1 MSAEPLP
8 TTLLQ
13 DRMPDWW
20 RPLGLDLDGERLA
33 RRREGVEALRQA
45 LSLDNVVNAVAFA
58 HGDVVSGVRIIGT
71 VRSAARSADGAFAG
85 DVGDAE
91 PPAMVAAALCDQ
103 LAVNPGS
110 ELSTVVSLLVLSA
123 NYGGHGPA
131 IDGMALAEYAARQ
144 LEYRAA
150 SSRRAAALDASP
162 SATRQVQDA
171 LAAMP
176 ETGTVVIGTAVG
188 TALSAHGEI
197 LVQLAARIDEVSERA
212 AAEHAVLRETLRQQT
227 WLLESWCET
236 ADLPWS
242 EVPADARPLIA
253 ALEHAER
260 TNGSAPAIGAA
271 SLLASLLSAA
281 GGAGSLEPDAAVV
294 AAAPFLDGKL
304 TAAPSA
310 LLFPI
315 ATALARCREGQPV
328 GGWAPPPPDP
338 DATAGAE
345 PAIGWDA
352 PVGAESPAAAESL
365 VAAETAAPAEVAS
378 SWDTP
383 AHDAVAGWDAPAAPE
398 ASAASETAVGWDTP
412 AEAGEEEPAAASNG
426 EVVLSVQAYRE
437 ALALRVLGHE

>member
-150 SSRRAAALDASP
+150 SSRRAAAFDAPS

-188 TALSAHGEI
+188 TALSAHAEI
-197 LVQLAARIDEVSERA
+197 LVQLAARIDEVSARA
-212 AAEHAVLRETLRQQT
+212 AAEHAVLRETLLQQT

-242 EVPADARPLIA
+242 AVPADARPLIA
-253 ALEHAER
+253 ALELAER
-260 TNGSAPAIGAA
+260 TNGSAPAIGAE

-281 GGAGSLEPDAAVV
+281 GGTGSREPDAAVV

-315 ATALARCREGQPV
+315 ATALARWREGQPV
-328 GGWAPPPPDP
+328 GGWAPAPPDQ
-338 DATAGAE
+338 DATADAE

-352 PVGAESPAAAESL
+352 PVGAETP

-378 SWDTP
+378 GRDTP

-398 ASAASETAVGWDTP
+398 APEASETAVGWDTP
-412 AEAGEEEPAAASNG
+412 AETGEEAPAAASNG